1 MDNLNGK
8 RKVELEIIEYILRL
22 GNAVPERKIKIKC
35 KNKNIN
41 FEKFMDDWKSLIEI
55 KISRSEKMVTINNI
69 DTAMNIL
76 KKMEG
81 NYYHTILRGQEDIN
95 CKKYLTIEKF
105 F

>member
-41 FEKFMDDWKSLIEI
+41 FEKFMDDWKSLVEI
-55 KISRSEKMVTINNI
+55 RISRSEKMVTINNI
-69 DTAMNIL
+69 DKAMNIL
-76 KKMEG
+76 KKNG
-81 NYYHTILRGQEDIN
+81 RKLLSHHSQRSRRY
-95 CKKYLTIEKF
+95 
-105 F
+105 